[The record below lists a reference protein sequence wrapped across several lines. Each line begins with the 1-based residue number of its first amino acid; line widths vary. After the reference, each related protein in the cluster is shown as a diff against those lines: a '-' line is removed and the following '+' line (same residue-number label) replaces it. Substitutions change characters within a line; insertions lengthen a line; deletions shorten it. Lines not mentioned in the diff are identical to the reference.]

1 MVTQKQHHSIA
12 GVFVFLLLGLFAV
25 MSMLLVLESA
35 QVYRGIVDETARH
48 NNQRIMR
55 AYMRN
60 ALAAA
65 DNEGVVQVQEIDGI
79 QTLAI
84 SEPPDGE
91 DTYVKYIYCYGGAL
105 RELYVSTSYGFHPE
119 SGEEICEMN
128 QCDME
133 LKGQLL
139 CVTIT
144 DAQGQ
149 VYSENIALRTPVG
162 EVSAQ

>member
-1 MVTQKQHHSIA
+1 MVTQRQHHSIA

-35 QVYRGIVDETARH
+35 QVYRGIVDETAQH
-48 NNQRIMR
+48 NNQRILR

-60 ALAAA
+60 ALAAE

-79 QTLAI
+79 KALVI
-84 SEPPDGE
+84 SEPPDE
-91 DTYVKYIYCYGGAL
+91 SDSYVRYIYCYDGAL
-105 RELYVSTSYGFHPE
+105 RELYVSTSYGFQPQ
-119 SGEEICEMN
+119 SGEEICEMG

-139 CVTIT
+139 CVNIT
-144 DAQGQ
+144 DAQGN
-149 VYSENIALRTPVG
+149 VYSENIALRTPGG
-162 EVSAQ
+162 EVSAR

>member
-60 ALAAA
+60 ALSAE
-65 DNEGVVQVQEIDGI
+65 DNEGVVRVQEIDGI
-79 QTLAI
+79 QVLAI
-84 SEPPDGE
+84 TEPPDE
-91 DTYVKYIYCYGGAL
+91 YDTYIKYIYCYDGAL
-105 RELYVSTSYGFHPE
+105 RELYVSESYGFHPQ
-119 SGEEICEMN
+119 SGEEICGMDRCEL
-128 QCDME
+128 E

-139 CVTIT
+139 CVSIT
-144 DAQGQ
+144 DAQGN
-149 VYSENIALRTPVG
+149 VYSENIALRTPTG

>member
-1 MVTQKQHHSIA
+1 VTQRQHHSIA

-35 QVYRGIVDETARH
+35 QVYRSIVDETARH
-48 NNQRIMR
+48 NNQRIMH

-60 ALAAA
+60 ALSTE
-65 DNEGVVQVQEIDGI
+65 DIEGVVQVREIDGI
-79 QTLAI
+79 QVLAI
-84 SEPPDGE
+84 SEPPDE
-91 DTYVKYIYCYGGAL
+91 YDTYVKYIYCYDGAL
-105 RELYVSTSYGFHPE
+105 RELYVSASYGFNPQ
-119 SGEEICEMN
+119 SGEEICEMDR
-128 QCDME
+128 CELE

-144 DAQGQ
+144 DAQGN
-149 VYSENIALRTPVG
+149 VYSENIALRTPIG